1 MTERKVVLDT
11 SVLVSGLLGGSRVP
25 VLESWR
31 REEFILVVSPEI
43 YREYESVLKRPKFGL
58 PPSLVDELLSFVR
71 QRSHWVEPDVELEI
85 VRDPSDDKFV
95 EAALSG
101 GANTIVS
108 SDRDLLDLKE
118 AEGIPIVSPWEFAA
132 D

>member
-11 SVLVSGLLGGSRVP
+11 SVLVSGLLGGSSVP

-71 QRSHWVEPDVELEI
+71 QRSHWVEPDAELEI

>member
-11 SVLVSGLLGGSRVP
+11 SVLVSGLLGGSSVP

-31 REEFILVVSPEI
+31 REELILVVSPEI

>member
-1 MTERKVVLDT
+1 VTERKVVLDT
-11 SVLVSGLLGGSRVP
+11 SVLVSGLLGGSSVP

-58 PPSLVDELLSFVR
+58 PPNLVDELLSFVR
-71 QRSHWVEPDVELEI
+71 QRSHWVEPEVELEI

>member
-11 SVLVSGLLGGSRVP
+11 SVLVSGLLGGSSVP

-71 QRSHWVEPDVELEI
+71 QRSHWVEPEVELEI

>member
-1 MTERKVVLDT
+1 VTERKVVLDT
-11 SVLVSGLLGGSRVP
+11 SVLVSGLLGGSSVP

-31 REEFILVVSPEI
+31 REELILVVSPEI

>member
-11 SVLVSGLLGGSRVP
+11 SVLVSGLLGGSSVP

>member
-11 SVLVSGLLGGSRVP
+11 SVLVSGLLGGSSVP

-108 SDRDLLDLKE
+108 SDRDLLDLKQ
-118 AEGIPIVSPWEFAA
+118 AEGVPIVSPWEFAA

>member
-11 SVLVSGLLGGSRVP
+11 SVLVSGVLGGSSVP

>member
-11 SVLVSGLLGGSRVP
+11 SVLVSGLLGGSSVP

-118 AEGIPIVSPWEFAA
+118 AEGIPIMSPWEFAA

>member
-1 MTERKVVLDT
+1 VTERKVVLDT
-11 SVLVSGLLGGSRVP
+11 SVLVSGLLGGSSVP

-71 QRSHWVEPDVELEI
+71 QRSHWVEPEVELEI

>member
-11 SVLVSGLLGGSRVP
+11 SVLVSGLLGGSSVP

-85 VRDPSDDKFV
+85 VRDPSNDKFV

>member
-1 MTERKVVLDT
+1 VTEQKVVLDT
-11 SVLVSGLLGGSRVP
+11 SVLVSGLLGGSSVP

-118 AEGIPIVSPWEFAA
+118 AEGIPIMSPWEFAA

>member
-1 MTERKVVLDT
+1 M
-11 SVLVSGLLGGSRVP
+11 LVSGLLGGSSVP

-31 REEFILVVSPEI
+31 REEFILVVSPET

-85 VRDPSDDKFV
+85 VRDSSDDKFV

-108 SDRDLLDLKE
+108 TDRDLLDLKE

>member
-1 MTERKVVLDT
+1 MTRREVVLDT
-11 SVLVSGLLGGSRVP
+11 SVLISGLLGRSSVP

-43 YREYESVLKRPKFGL
+43 YTEYEAVLKRPKFGL

-71 QRSHWVEPDVELEI
+71 GQSNWAEPDIELEI

-101 GANTIVS
+101 EADTIVS

>member
-11 SVLVSGLLGGSRVP
+11 SVLVSGLLGGSSVP
-25 VLESWR
+25 VLERWR

>member
-1 MTERKVVLDT
+1 MTEQKVVLDT
-11 SVLVSGLLGGSRVP
+11 SVLVSGLLGGSSVP

-118 AEGIPIVSPWEFAA
+118 AEGIPIMSPWEFAA

>member
-11 SVLVSGLLGGSRVP
+11 GVLVSGLLGGSSVP

-31 REEFILVVSPEI
+31 REEFMLVVSPEI

>member
-11 SVLVSGLLGGSRVP
+11 SVLVSGLLGGSSVP

-71 QRSHWVEPDVELEI
+71 QRSHWVEPDIELEI

-108 SDRDLLDLKE
+108 SDRDLLDLKQ
-118 AEGIPIVSPWEFAA
+118 AEGVPIVSPWEFAA